1 MNKTLSPIP
10 PGDHLA
16 EFLEEMDVTAYRL
29 SKETG
34 MPQTRVGDIINKGR
48 SITADT
54 AMRLGKF
61 FGTSAQFW
69 MNLQA
74 TYDLKI
80 ADIKHGKDYAKI
92 TSIAA

>member
-1 MNKTLSPIP
+1 MNKKSSPIP
-10 PGDHLA
+10 PGVHLI
-16 EFLEEMDVTAYRL
+16 EFLEEMGVTAYRL

-34 MPQTRVGDIINKGR
+34 MAQTRVGDIINKGR

-74 TYDLKI
+74 AYDLKI
-80 ADIKHGKDYAKI
+80 AALEHGEDYAKI